1 MTAKKNQPI
10 RVLLAED
17 DADDCEL
24 FQDALAAADIN
35 ALLITFNDGEKLMKH
50 LANAVGEHTDIIF
63 LDISMPC
70 KNGKECVKEIRMNHK
85 LKHVPIVMFSNS
97 SYEEDIEETFLNGA
111 NLYITKPVFFHDEVK
126 ILKQIF
132 AFDWQ
137 KELLKPDKKRF
148 ILYAPNP
155 PVGRRFEQEP

>member
-1 MTAKKNQPI
+1 MTVKKNQLI

-17 DADDCEL
+17 DAEDREL
-24 FQDALAAADIN
+24 FEEALAAADVN
-35 ALLITFNDGEKLMKH
+35 ALLITVDDGEKLMKY
-50 LANAVGEHTDIIF
+50 LAKADKGFPDIIF
-63 LDISMPC
+63 LDIGMPC
-70 KNGKECVKEIRMNHK
+70 KNGKECVKEIRRNDK

-111 NLYITKPVFFHDEVK
+111 NLYVAKPVFFHDEVK

-148 ILYAPNP
+148 ILYAP
-155 PVGRRFEQEP
+155 PVG